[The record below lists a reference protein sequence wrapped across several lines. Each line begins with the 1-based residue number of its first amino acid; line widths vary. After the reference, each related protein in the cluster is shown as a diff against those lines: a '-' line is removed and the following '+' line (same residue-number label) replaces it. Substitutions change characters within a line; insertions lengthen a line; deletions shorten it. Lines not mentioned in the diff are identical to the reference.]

1 MEMSTPGRAVLLFF
15 ASFLVLMIILPLLYP
30 HGSFAGLDGRAG
42 IIENW
47 NELAFA
53 DPLARVFYSMGDLF
67 CHQEWSRSFI
77 INGSQTAFCQRDVS
91 VLAGVVL
98 GLLITDERIGRIYT
112 GKKSCLFLGVLMIS
126 STFIEWGIE
135 YGLGAD
141 ILAARIATGLLA
153 GAGIALLLQ
162 HYVTRQYEKIMGFD
176 AEG

>member
-1 MEMSTPGRAVLLFF
+1 MSTPGRAVLLFS
-15 ASFLVLMIILPLLYP
+15 ASFLVLMILPTLLYP

-47 NELAFA
+47 DQLAFA
-53 DPLARVFYSMGDLF
+53 DPLTRTVYTMGDLF
-67 CHQEWSRSFI
+67 CHQEWARSFI
-77 INGSQTAFCQRDVS
+77 INGSQMAFCQRDVS
-91 VLAGVVL
+91 VLTGVII
-98 GLLITDERIGRIYT
+98 GLLAADERVGRIYA
-112 GKKSCLFLGVLMIS
+112 GKSLCPIIGAVMIS

-176 AEG
+176 AGG